1 MEKQM
6 RIGII
11 GGGKRCKA
19 FLEMFDARRFPKLAA
34 QIVAVADLDL
44 DAPGIRL
51 AREKDIFVT
60 RNYKDF
66 YKIKSLD
73 LVIELTG
80 EAELLEDFLKHKPAR
95 VRVLESAIS
104 RIFGD
109 VLRLSAEYQLTRRQ
123 IDLVEGI
130 MDSLFI
136 GLRDWVVVMQPD
148 LKVLD
153 ANEAFLDAVRTSKD
167 DVTGKYC
174 YEAAFGLK
182 ECCRGDGFDCPVAR
196 CLETGNVAHAILEG
210 PAPDSGRYRE
220 ITAVPLKAAGG
231 RIELIVEIFR
241 DITDE
246 LEKKVEQKILALKK
260 DLMRLVYDEKM
271 ISLGK
276 LAASAV
282 HEINNPLTGINA
294 LARLMG
300 QELESGEVDAAARD
314 KFIYYLSLIDSESAR
329 CSGIVRDLLHFARQT
344 KGIRCEFQLNE
355 LIEKAIHFV
364 RFRLDSQK
372 IEARTELD
380 PGLPRMMGDQ
390 SKVEQ
395 CLLNLIFNAIDAM
408 PDGGELVLRTS
419 LDRRS
424 ALQIR
429 LDVAD
434 SGVGIPQEIIPLIFE
449 PFYSTKTHDR
459 GVGLGL
465 AVVYGIV
472 KEHGGSI
479 YVKKS
484 EEGEGAHFIVRFPV
498 DGPVDETCN

>member
-1 MEKQM
+1 M
-6 RIGII
+6 
-11 GGGKRCKA
+11 
-19 FLEMFDARRFPKLAA
+19 
-34 QIVAVADLDL
+34 
-44 DAPGIRL
+44 
-51 AREKDIFVT
+51 
-60 RNYKDF
+60 
-66 YKIKSLD
+66 
-73 LVIELTG
+73 
-80 EAELLEDFLKHKPAR
+80 
-95 VRVLESAIS
+95 
-104 RIFGD
+104 
-109 VLRLSAEYQLTRRQ
+109 
-123 IDLVEGI
+123 
-130 MDSLFI
+130 
-136 GLRDWVVVMQPD
+136 
-148 LKVLD
+148 
-153 ANEAFLDAVRTSKD
+153 
-167 DVTGKYC
+167 
-174 YEAAFGLK
+174 
-182 ECCRGDGFDCPVAR
+182 AR

-210 PAPDSGRYRE
+210 PDPDSGRYRE

-231 RIELIVEIFR
+231 RVELIVEIFR

-246 LEKKVEQKILALKK
+246 LEKKVEQKILTLKK

-282 HEINNPLTGINA
+282 HEINNPLSGINA

-300 QELESGEVDAAARD
+300 QELESGEIDAAAKD

-344 KGIRCEFQLNE
+344 RGIRSEFQLNE
-355 LIEKAIHFV
+355 LIEKAVHFV

-380 PGLPRMMGDQ
+380 PGLPPMMGDQ

-408 PDGGELVLRTS
+408 PDGGELALRTS
-419 LDRRS
+419 LDHRS
-424 ALQIR
+424 GLQIR

-434 SGVGIPQEIIPLIFE
+434 SGVGIPEEIIPLIFE

-472 KEHGGSI
+472 KEHGGSV